1 MLLTI
6 KRLLADESGASAA
19 EYAVLTALVLA
30 AVIAGV
36 LIFTTGLSNLFTM
49 ISTYMDG
56 LSL

>member
-1 MLLTI
+1 M
-6 KRLLADESGASAA
+6 KRLIADESGASAA

-49 ISTYMDG
+49 ISAYMDG

>member
-1 MLLTI
+1 MLHVM
-6 KRLLADESGASAA
+6 KRLIADESGASAA

-49 ISTYMDG
+49 ISAYMDG